1 MKIIF
6 MSLFWMIRGAIC
18 SLIIV
23 PASVLFV
30 VLLLSSNGSISGWYI
45 ENAIERVHD
54 VPYGMVRDCVQEM
67 QEILPEDK
75 PTPPNIR
82 ECKELIVEK
91 TVWQKSMDSSL
102 SLLYFCLV
110 FVSSILYIGLF
121 LPRLSDSIS
130 KFKLDREK

>member
-1 MKIIF
+1 MKIF
-6 MSLFWMIRGAIC
+6 LMSLFWVIRGALC

-30 VLLLSSNGSISGWYI
+30 TLLLSSNGSISGWYI

-54 VPYGMVRDCVQEM
+54 VPYGMVRDCVQE
-67 QEILPEDK
+67 ILPEDK
-75 PTPPNIR
+75 PTPTNIK

-91 TVWQKSMDSSL
+91 SVWQKSMDSSL

-110 FVSSILYIGLF
+110 FVSSILYIGLC

-130 KFKLDREK
+130 KFKLGRQK